1 MHSDG
6 QDTASIKRSSEF
18 DLDTQDSDDL
28 QEIVWRDLDQMNKI
42 TTRES
47 QTVAEQ
53 LRRKRMNYLSTQL
66 KSLLPATP
74 PKIDRCGLY
83 EEAINYIRKLEE
95 DLHQLQRRRDHLLAI
110 QSGKT
115 ANENIDHKVTVEIY
129 DREAIISIT
138 SQRKPRYMWR
148 ILEELE
154 THGLDVETSQLFTG
168 ESFVLLYFHVNF
180 RDDISQDPVQIQTS
194 LECRL
199 KLTY

>member
-6 QDTASIKRSSEF
+6 QDT
-18 DLDTQDSDDL
+18 DTQDSDDL
-28 QEIVWRDLDQMNKI
+28 QEIVWRDVDQMNKI

-138 SQRKPRYMWR
+138 SQRRPRYMWR

>member
-28 QEIVWRDLDQMNKI
+28 QEIVWRDVDQMNKI

-110 QSGKT
+110 QSGQT

-138 SQRKPRYMWR
+138 SQRRPRYMWR

>member
-74 PKIDRCGLY
+74 PKIDKCGLY

-110 QSGKT
+110 QSGQT

>member
-138 SQRKPRYMWR
+138 SQRRPRYMWR

>member
-28 QEIVWRDLDQMNKI
+28 QEIVWRDVDQMNKI

-74 PKIDRCGLY
+74 PKIDKCGLY

-138 SQRKPRYMWR
+138 SQRRPRYMWR

>member
-1 MHSDG
+1 MQSDG

-74 PKIDRCGLY
+74 PKIDKCGLY

>member
-110 QSGKT
+110 QSGQT

-168 ESFVLLYFHVNF
+168 ESFVRLYFHVKF